1 MTWLICG
8 NLRKKIQMN
17 LFPDQKETHRH
28 RKETY
33 DYQRV
38 KWRLGKKEISRLGLT
53 LHPYQVTNK
62 YLLQSTENYIRYF
75 VITYKGRES
84 EGDYIYIYI

>member
-53 LHPYQVTNK
+53 LHPY
-62 YLLQSTENYIRYF
+62 
-75 VITYKGRES
+75 
-84 EGDYIYIYI
+84 